1 LARAQ
6 QLPPPENN
14 ELIMAMPLLP
24 PPARIR
30 HSLALMKMTMK
41 LHRPI

>member
-1 LARAQ
+1 MAILAR
-6 QLPPPENN
+6 LPPPENN

-30 HSLALMKMTMK
+30 HSFALMKMTMM